1 MPTGST
7 WGARCRPAS
16 TTSRSPTSPQ
26 STCCGGRRRRRCTAR
41 TRRTASFWS
50 RRGGARRGRPA
61 SVAPSPKAS
70 SPRPVAFPTICSRG
84 PPAAVPLATGYP
96 SGDVR
101 MPINDN
107 NILGVLPSGFLGV
120 GDSTINDGWGFFP
133 PGDVF
138 QVRTSQAVER
148 LTGSVRGSWR
158 PLSFLEASLVLG
170 MDRVRQSDRQLQAR
184 GEGPNILGLR
194 LGRVLAGRSR
204 SDHYSVELG
213 ARAAFHVSA
222 ALATRTVAA
231 MQYFNATGDTLLR
244 LGRGLGPGDTSLAG
258 AAVQTVLADAQGSDR
273 LTGLFLEEEL
283 SLRDR
288 LFMTDSLRHD
298 TRLLGDAG
306 LAGRTQP
313 ALCL

>member
-1 MPTGST
+1 MFFFFFFFS
-7 WGARCRPAS
+7 S
-16 TTSRSPTSPQ
+16 
-26 STCCGGRRRRRCTAR
+26 RRRH
-41 TRRTASFWS
+41 TRLQGDWS
-50 RRGGARRGRPA
+50 SDVCLFR
-61 SVAPSPKAS
+61 S
-70 SPRPVAFPTICSRG
+70 
-84 PPAAVPLATGYP
+84 
-96 SGDVR
+96 VR

-204 SDHYSVELG
+204 RDHYSVALRAPAAVPPPAAPPAPPGG
-213 ARAAFHVSA
+213 ARP
-222 ALATRTVAA
+222 
-231 MQYFNATGDTLLR
+231 Y
-244 LGRGLGPGDTSLAG
+244 
-258 AAVQTVLADAQGSDR
+258 
-273 LTGLFLEEEL
+273 
-283 SLRDR
+283 
-288 LFMTDSLRHD
+288 
-298 TRLLGDAG
+298 
-306 LAGRTQP
+306 
-313 ALCL
+313 